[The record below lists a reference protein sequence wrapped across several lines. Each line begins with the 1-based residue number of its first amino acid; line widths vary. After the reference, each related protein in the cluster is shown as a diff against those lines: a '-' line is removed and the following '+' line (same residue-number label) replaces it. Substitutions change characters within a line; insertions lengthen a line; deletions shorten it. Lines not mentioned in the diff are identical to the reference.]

1 MELLD
6 ELYSGVPSV
15 ASAEIRAGLETSYAE
30 TLGVL
35 FLVPGVVALLVEPV
49 IFVLADRY
57 PRKWFVCGGL
67 FAMAVAAFAAALAP
81 TPWVLAA
88 AVALAWVGSGSG
100 VALSQ
105 ASLVDAHPDQRER
118 VLARWALLGELGDL
132 GAPMLLAFL
141 AASGLGWRAG
151 YAIVGAAVL
160 AWAALL
166 ASRSFPKPA
175 EGEDEDEDEDE
186 SVWAGAAAALRN
198 RSLLVWLGAAALCD
212 LLDEIVIVFAALY
225 LRDELGV
232 DTLGR
237 SIIFGAG
244 IAGAIAGAMITERLL
259 ARVAPLRL
267 LLASSATCALAYV
280 AWWMAPSVWLSAILF
295 AAVGA
300 TAAPLYPIASAQA
313 YAALPARSGAVNA
326 AAHLFTPLTLA
337 LPFALGALAD
347 AAGVRA
353 ALAVLLLQPVGL
365 AALALAVI
373 LRRARPSDPGCVD
386 SRE

>member
-1 MELLD
+1 MELFD

-57 PRKWFVCGGL
+57 PRRWFVCGGL

-151 YAIVGAAVL
+151 YAVVGAAVL

-175 EGEDEDEDEDE
+175 EGEDEDE

-353 ALAVLLLQPVGL
+353 ALAVLLVQPVGL
-365 AALALAVI
+365 AALALAAI
-373 LRRARPSDPGCVD
+373 LRRARPSDPARA
-386 SRE
+386 STRR

>member
-35 FLVPGVVALLVEPV
+35 FLVPGATALVVEPV
-49 IFVLADRY
+49 LFVLADRY

-67 FAMAVAAFAAALAP
+67 LAMAGAAFAAALAP
-81 TPWVLAA
+81 SPWVLALA
-88 AVALAWVGSGSG
+88 TAIAWVGSGSG

-105 ASLVDAHPDQRER
+105 ASLVDAHPQERER
-118 VLARWALLGELGDL
+118 VLARWALLGEIGDL
-132 GAPMLLAFL
+132 GAPILLAFL
-141 AASGLGWRAG
+141 AASGLGWRSG
-151 YAIVGAAVL
+151 YAIAGAVVL
-160 AWAALL
+160 AWAVLL
-166 ASRSFPKPA
+166 ARQPFPAPT
-175 EGEDEDEDEDE
+175 EDDEDEEE

-198 RSLLVWLGAAALCD
+198 GRLLLWLFAGALCE

-232 DTLGR
+232 DAVGR

-244 IAGAIAGAMITERLL
+244 IGGAIAGAMITERLL

-267 LLASSATCALAYV
+267 LLASSAACAVVYV
-280 AWWMAPSVWLSAILF
+280 AWWMAPSVWLSALLF

-300 TAAPLYPIASAQA
+300 TAAPLFPIASAQA
-313 YAALPARSGAVNA
+313 YAALSGRSGTVNA

-337 LPFALGALAD
+337 APWALGALAD
-347 AAGVRA
+347 AMGARA
-353 ALAVLLLQPVGL
+353 ALAVLLVQPIGL
-365 AALALAVI
+365 TAIALFSI
-373 LRRARPSDPGCVD
+373 LRRPRAGEPP
-386 SRE
+386 

>member
-1 MELLD
+1 
-6 ELYSGVPSV
+6 
-15 ASAEIRAGLETSYAE
+15 
-30 TLGVL
+30 
-35 FLVPGVVALLVEPV
+35 
-49 IFVLADRY
+49 
-57 PRKWFVCGGL
+57 
-67 FAMAVAAFAAALAP
+67 MAVAAFAAALAP

-141 AASGLGWRAG
+141 VASGLGWRAG

-175 EGEDEDEDEDE
+175 EGEDEDEDE

-267 LLASSATCALAYV
+267 LLASSATCALVYV

-313 YAALPARSGAVNA
+313 YAALPARSGTVNA

-365 AALALAVI
+365 AALALAVT
-373 LRRARPSDPGCVD
+373 LRRARPSDPARA
-386 SRE
+386 STRR